1 MYLFFKFFKGLKNK
15 LQVKTEAILGTIF
28 DLLILPD
35 TNLTIV
41 RPTKRRL
48 SQNSISGENLERFN
62 DQLQLFET
70 VGMMISMEQLPEED
84 SLRFLNV
91 SPSLFSFL
99 FPFPSWSRC

>member
-15 LQVKTEAILGTIF
+15 LQVKTEAILGTIY

-91 SPSLFSFL
+91 SPSLFFFL
-99 FPFPSWSRC
+99 PAWSRC